1 MRNKK
6 NKKEKHKNSK
16 NKENIGKNFHK
27 EKNFGEKNYNI
38 KKENQKTKKSEL
50 KEERELKYLRQ
61 VLSEYEFTF
70 QEILQ
75 LLEWSQKKRKM
86 YKQILSAWEERGDIY
101 LKRNGKYT
109 LPEKEGFVKGEISV
123 SSGNFGFLDV
133 DGESSIFVPGTYLNT
148 AMNGDT
154 VLVRILKQSSD
165 NKKREGEVYKVI
177 KRNRDVIVGVF
188 EHSLNFGFVRP
199 RDSPKDIYIPKK
211 LIKGAKTGDL
221 VAVKVDFWGDEER
234 KPEGEVVSILGSPK
248 DTQALISSLL
258 LNEGIEEKFPN
269 EVLQELD
276 KIDEDISKELKN
288 RKDLRNLDIITI
300 DGSDAKDLD
309 DAVYVEKIET
319 GYKLFVSIAD
329 VSYYVKENTELDME
343 ALKRGNSIYLVDR
356 VIPMLP
362 QKLSNNLCSLNPNE
376 DKLTFTVEM
385 ELDSKGKVI
394 KNDFYKSVIK
404 SKYRMT
410 YENVNKIFEKNE
422 ESEEYKNLYDKY
434 RKIDDM
440 LKNMLELS
448 KIIRNNKK
456 RRGSIDFELP
466 EIKVD
471 LDENKA
477 VKDIILR
484 SRGEAERIIED
495 FMVIANETVAEKLFW
510 EEIPAIYR
518 VHEDPD
524 KAKIQALNETLIKFG
539 YSIKGLE
546 EIHPGKFQNIIERTT
561 GLPEGYLIHKLILRA
576 MQRARYANKNLG
588 HFGLA
593 SKYYLHFTSPIR
605 RYSDLIV
612 HRMLGRS
619 IEKFMSEKEKTKYTA
634 DFEVIAKSISRT
646 ERVADKLEEDSIK
659 IKLIEYMKDKIG
671 EVYVARLSGMN
682 KNKIFMELTN
692 HVEVVYNVT
701 TARDNFIY
709 DEENF
714 KIVDKRN
721 NESYTMGSTMKV
733 SIVSASYSKMEIEV
747 IPYVEE
753 KMKIEEVE
761 EE

>member
-1 MRNKK
+1 MGNKK
-6 NKKEKHKNSK
+6 KKERHRNIENSDK
-16 NKENIGKNFHK
+16 DFHK
-27 EKNFGEKNYNI
+27 EKRFGKKNHNA
-38 KKENQKTKKSEL
+38 KKENQKTPKMEL
-50 KEERELKYLRQ
+50 KEERELKYLKQ

-86 YKQILSAWEERGDIY
+86 YKQILNAWEESGEIY

-109 LPEKEGFVKGEISV
+109 LPEKEGFVKGEISI
-123 SSGNFGFLDV
+123 SSGNFGFLDINGQASV
-133 DGESSIFVPGTYLNT
+133 FIPGTYLNT

-154 VLVRILKQSSD
+154 VLVRILKESSD

-177 KRNRDVIVGVF
+177 KRNRDVIVGIF
-188 EHSLNFGFVRP
+188 EHNLSFGFVRP
-199 RDSPKDIYIPKK
+199 RNSPKDIYIPKK
-211 LIKGAKTGDL
+211 LIRGAKTGDL
-221 VAVKVDFWGDEER
+221 VAVKVDFWGDDER
-234 KPEGEVVSILGSPK
+234 KPEGGIVSILGSPK
-248 DTQALISSLL
+248 DTEALISSLL

-276 KIDEDISKELKN
+276 KIDENFSDELEN
-288 RKDLRNLDIITI
+288 RKDLRHLDIITI

-309 DAVYVEKIET
+309 DAVYVEKTED

-329 VSYYVKENTELDME
+329 VSYYVRENTELDTE

-362 QKLSNNLCSLNPNE
+362 RKLSNNLCSLNPNE
-376 DKLTFTVEM
+376 DKLAFTVEM
-385 ELDSKGKVI
+385 DLDKRGKVI

-410 YENVNKIFEKNE
+410 YENVNTILEKDE
-422 ESEEYKNLYDKY
+422 DLEEYRNLYDKY
-434 RKIDDM
+434 RKIDEM

-448 KIIRNNKK
+448 KIIRSNKK

-466 EIKVD
+466 EIKVV

-477 VKDIILR
+477 VKDIVLR

-524 KAKIQALNETLIKFG
+524 KAKVQALNETLIKFG
-539 YSIKGLE
+539 YSLKGLE

-619 IEKFMSEKEKTKYTA
+619 IEKFMNEKEKAKYGA
-634 DFEVIAKSISRT
+634 NFEAIASSISRT
-646 ERVADKLEEDSIK
+646 ERVADKLEEDSVK
-659 IKLIEYMKDKIG
+659 IKLIEYMQDKIG
-671 EVYVARLSGMN
+671 QVYIARLSGMN
-682 KNKIFMELTN
+682 KNKIFMELEN
-692 HVEVVYNVT
+692 HIEVVYNVT

-733 SIVSASYSKMEIEV
+733 SIVSASYAKMEIEV

-753 KMKIEEVE
+753 KVKIEEME

>member
-1 MRNKK
+1 MGNKK
-6 NKKEKHKNSK
+6 KKEKHKNK
-16 NKENIGKNFHK
+16 NIENNEKNFHK
-27 EKNFGEKNYNI
+27 GKKFNN
-38 KKENQKTKKSEL
+38 KKENQKTQKMEL

-61 VLSEYEFTF
+61 VLTEYEFTF

-75 LLEWSQKKRKM
+75 LLEWSQKKRKL
-86 YKQILSAWEERGDIY
+86 YKQLLNAWEESGDIY

-109 LPEKEGFVKGEISV
+109 LPEKEGFVKGEISI
-123 SSGNFGFLDV
+123 SSGNFGFLDIN
-133 DGESSIFVPGTYLNT
+133 GEASVFIAGSYLNT

-154 VLVRILKQSSD
+154 VLVRILKESSD
-165 NKKREGEVYKVI
+165 GKKREGEVYKVV

-188 EHSLNFGFVRP
+188 EHNLSFGFVRP
-199 RDSPKDIYIPKK
+199 RNSPKDIYIPKK

-234 KPEGEVVSILGSPK
+234 KPEGEIVSVLGSPK
-248 DTQALISSLL
+248 DTEALISSLL

-276 KIDEDISKELKN
+276 KIDEDFSEELKN

-309 DAVYVEKIET
+309 DAVYVEKTEDR
-319 GYKLFVSIAD
+319 YKLLVSIAD
-329 VSYYVKENTELDME
+329 VSYYVRENTEIDTE

-362 QKLSNNLCSLNPNE
+362 RKLSNNLCSLNPNE

-385 ELDSKGKVI
+385 DLDKKGKVVR
-394 KNDFYKSVIK
+394 NDFYKSVIK

-410 YENVNKIFEKNE
+410 YENVNTILEKNE
-422 ESEEYKNLYDKY
+422 ESEECRNLYDKY
-434 RKIDDM
+434 RKIDEM

-466 EIKVD
+466 EIKVV

-477 VKDIILR
+477 VKDIVLR

-524 KAKIQALNETLIKFG
+524 KAKVQALNETLIKFG
-539 YSIKGLE
+539 YSLKGLE
-546 EIHPGKFQNIIERTT
+546 EMHPGKFQNIIERTT

-619 IEKFMSEKEKTKYTA
+619 IEKFMNEKEKAKYGA
-634 DFEVIAKSISRT
+634 NFEAIASSISRT
-646 ERVADKLEEDSIK
+646 ERIADKLEEDSVK
-659 IKLIEYMKDKIG
+659 IKLIEYMQDKIG
-671 EVYVARLSGMN
+671 QVYIARLSGMN
-682 KNKIFMELTN
+682 KNKIFMELEN
-692 HVEVVYNVT
+692 HIEVVYNVT

-733 SIVSASYSKMEIEV
+733 SIVSASYAKMEIEV

-753 KMKIEEVE
+753 RVKIDETE

>member
-1 MRNKK
+1 MGNKK
-6 NKKEKHKNSK
+6 KKERHRNIENSDK
-16 NKENIGKNFHK
+16 DFHK
-27 EKNFGEKNYNI
+27 EKRFGKKNYNA
-38 KKENQKTKKSEL
+38 KKENQKTPKMEL
-50 KEERELKYLRQ
+50 KEERELKYLKQ

-86 YKQILSAWEERGDIY
+86 YKQLLNAWEESGEIY

-109 LPEKEGFVKGEISV
+109 LPEKEGFVKGEISI
-123 SSGNFGFLDV
+123 SSGNFGFLDINGQASV
-133 DGESSIFVPGTYLNT
+133 FIPGTYLNT

-154 VLVRILKQSSD
+154 VLVRILKESSD

-188 EHSLNFGFVRP
+188 EHNLSFGFVRP
-199 RDSPKDIYIPKK
+199 RNSPKDIYIPKK

-221 VAVKVDFWGDEER
+221 VAVKVDFWGDDER
-234 KPEGEVVSILGSPK
+234 KPEGGIVSILGSPK
-248 DTQALISSLL
+248 DTEALISSLL

-276 KIDEDISKELKN
+276 KIDEDFSDELEN
-288 RKDLRNLDIITI
+288 RKDLRHLDIITI

-309 DAVYVEKIET
+309 DAVYVEKTED

-329 VSYYVKENTELDME
+329 VSYYVKENTELDTE

-362 QKLSNNLCSLNPNE
+362 RKLSNNLCSLNPNE

-385 ELDSKGKVI
+385 DLDKRGKVI

-410 YENVNKIFEKNE
+410 YENVNTILEKDE
-422 ESEEYKNLYDKY
+422 DLEEYRNLYDKY
-434 RKIDDM
+434 RKIDEM

-448 KIIRNNKK
+448 KIIRSNKK

-466 EIKVD
+466 EIKVV

-477 VKDIILR
+477 VKDIVLR

-524 KAKIQALNETLIKFG
+524 KAKVQALNETLIKFG
-539 YSIKGLE
+539 YSLKGLE

-619 IEKFMSEKEKTKYTA
+619 IEKFMSEKEKAKYGA
-634 DFEVIAKSISRT
+634 NFEAIASSISRT
-646 ERVADKLEEDSIK
+646 ERVADKLEEDSVK
-659 IKLIEYMKDKIG
+659 IKLIEYMQDKIG
-671 EVYVARLSGMN
+671 QVYIARLSGMN
-682 KNKIFMELTN
+682 KNKIFMELEN
-692 HVEVVYNVT
+692 HIEVVYNVT

-733 SIVSASYSKMEIEV
+733 SIVSASYAKMEIEV

-753 KMKIEEVE
+753 KVKIEEME

>member
-1 MRNKK
+1 M
-6 NKKEKHKNSK
+6 
-16 NKENIGKNFHK
+16 
-27 EKNFGEKNYNI
+27 
-38 KKENQKTKKSEL
+38 EL
-50 KEERELKYLRQ
+50 KEERELKYLKQ

-86 YKQILSAWEERGDIY
+86 YKQLLNAWEESGEIY

-109 LPEKEGFVKGEISV
+109 LPEKEGFVKGEISI
-123 SSGNFGFLDV
+123 SSGNFGFLDINGQASV
-133 DGESSIFVPGTYLNT
+133 FIPGTYLNT

-154 VLVRILKQSSD
+154 VLVRILKESSD

-188 EHSLNFGFVRP
+188 EHNLSFGFVRP
-199 RDSPKDIYIPKK
+199 RNSPKDIYIPKK

-234 KPEGEVVSILGSPK
+234 KPEGGIVSILGSPK
-248 DTQALISSLL
+248 DTEALISSLL

-276 KIDEDISKELKN
+276 KIDEDFSDELEN
-288 RKDLRNLDIITI
+288 RKDLRHLDIITI

-309 DAVYVEKIET
+309 DAVYVEKTED

-329 VSYYVKENTELDME
+329 VSYYVKENTELDTE

-362 QKLSNNLCSLNPNE
+362 RKLSNNLCSLNPNE

-385 ELDSKGKVI
+385 DLDKRGKVI

-410 YENVNKIFEKNE
+410 YENVNTILEKDE
-422 ESEEYKNLYDKY
+422 ESEEYRNLYDKY
-434 RKIDDM
+434 RKIDEM

-448 KIIRNNKK
+448 KIIRSNKK

-466 EIKVD
+466 EIKVV

-477 VKDIILR
+477 VKDIVLR

-524 KAKIQALNETLIKFG
+524 KAKVQALNETLIKFG
-539 YSIKGLE
+539 YSLKGLE

-619 IEKFMSEKEKTKYTA
+619 IEKFMSEKEKAKFGA
-634 DFEVIAKSISRT
+634 NFEAIASSISRT
-646 ERVADKLEEDSIK
+646 ERVADKLEEDSVK
-659 IKLIEYMKDKIG
+659 IKLIEYMQDKIG
-671 EVYVARLSGMN
+671 QVYVARLSGMN
-682 KNKIFMELTN
+682 KNKIFMELEN
-692 HVEVVYNVT
+692 HIEVVYNVT

-733 SIVSASYSKMEIEV
+733 SIVSASYAKMEIEV

-753 KMKIEEVE
+753 KVKIDEVE

>member
-1 MRNKK
+1 MGNKK
-6 NKKEKHKNSK
+6 KKEKHKNK
-16 NKENIGKNFHK
+16 NIENNEKNFHK
-27 EKNFGEKNYNI
+27 GKKFNN
-38 KKENQKTKKSEL
+38 KKENQKTQKMEL

-61 VLSEYEFTF
+61 VLTEYEFTF

-86 YKQILSAWEERGDIY
+86 YKQLLNAWEESGDIY

-109 LPEKEGFVKGEISV
+109 LPEKEGFVKGEISI
-123 SSGNFGFLDV
+123 SSGNFGFLDIN
-133 DGESSIFVPGTYLNT
+133 GEASVFIPGSYLNT

-154 VLVRILKQSSD
+154 VLVRILKESSD
-165 NKKREGEVYKVI
+165 GKKREGEVYKVV

-188 EHSLNFGFVRP
+188 EHNLSFGFVRP
-199 RDSPKDIYIPKK
+199 RNSPKDIYIPKK

-234 KPEGEVVSILGSPK
+234 KPEGEIISILGSPK
-248 DTQALISSLL
+248 DTEALISSLL

-276 KIDEDISKELKN
+276 KIDEDFSEELKN
-288 RKDLRNLDIITI
+288 RKDLRHLDIITI

-309 DAVYVEKIET
+309 DAVYVEKTED

-329 VSYYVKENTELDME
+329 VSYYVRENTELDTE

-362 QKLSNNLCSLNPNE
+362 RKLSNNLCSLNPNE

-385 ELDSKGKVI
+385 DLDKKGKVVR
-394 KNDFYKSVIK
+394 NDFYKSVIK

-410 YENVNKIFEKNE
+410 YENVNTILEKNE
-422 ESEEYKNLYDKY
+422 ESEEYRNLYDKY
-434 RKIDDM
+434 RKIDEM

-466 EIKVD
+466 EIKVV

-477 VKDIILR
+477 VKDIVLR

-524 KAKIQALNETLIKFG
+524 KAKVQALNETLIKFG
-539 YSIKGLE
+539 YSLKGLE
-546 EIHPGKFQNIIERTT
+546 EMHPGKFQNIIERTT

-619 IEKFMSEKEKTKYTA
+619 IEKFMNEKEKAKYGA
-634 DFEVIAKSISRT
+634 NFEAIASSISRT
-646 ERVADKLEEDSIK
+646 ERIADKLEEDSVK
-659 IKLIEYMKDKIG
+659 IKLIEYMQDKIG
-671 EVYVARLSGMN
+671 QVYIARLSGMN
-682 KNKIFMELTN
+682 KNKIFMELEN
-692 HVEVVYNVT
+692 HIEVVYNVT

-733 SIVSASYSKMEIEV
+733 SIVSASYAKMEIEV

-753 KMKIEEVE
+753 RVKIDETE

>member
-1 MRNKK
+1 MGNKK
-6 NKKEKHKNSK
+6 KKERHRNI
-16 NKENIGKNFHK
+16 ENNDKDFHK
-27 EKNFGEKNYNI
+27 EKRFGKKNYNA
-38 KKENQKTKKSEL
+38 KKENQKTPKMEL
-50 KEERELKYLRQ
+50 KEERELKYLKQ

-86 YKQILSAWEERGDIY
+86 YKQLLNAWEESGEIY

-109 LPEKEGFVKGEISV
+109 LPEKEGFVKGEISI
-123 SSGNFGFLDV
+123 SSGNFGFLDINGQASV
-133 DGESSIFVPGTYLNT
+133 FIPGTYLNT

-154 VLVRILKQSSD
+154 VLVRILKESSD

-188 EHSLNFGFVRP
+188 EHNLSFGFVRP
-199 RDSPKDIYIPKK
+199 RNSPKDIYIPKK
-211 LIKGAKTGDL
+211 LIRGAKTGDL
-221 VAVKVDFWGDEER
+221 VAVKVDFWGDDER
-234 KPEGEVVSILGSPK
+234 KPEGGIVSILGSPK
-248 DTQALISSLL
+248 DTEALISSLL

-276 KIDEDISKELKN
+276 KIDEDFSDELEN
-288 RKDLRNLDIITI
+288 RKDLRHLDIITI

-309 DAVYVEKIET
+309 DAVYVEKMED

-329 VSYYVKENTELDME
+329 VSYYVKENTELDTE

-362 QKLSNNLCSLNPNE
+362 RKLSNNLCSLNPNE

-385 ELDSKGKVI
+385 DLDKKGKVI

-410 YENVNKIFEKNE
+410 YENVNIILEKDE
-422 ESEEYKNLYDKY
+422 ESEEYRNLYDKY
-434 RKIDDM
+434 RKIDEM

-448 KIIRNNKK
+448 KIIRSNKK

-466 EIKVD
+466 EIKVV

-477 VKDIILR
+477 VKDIVLR

-524 KAKIQALNETLIKFG
+524 KAKVQALNETLIKFG
-539 YSIKGLE
+539 YSLKGLE

-619 IEKFMSEKEKTKYTA
+619 IEKFMSEKEKAKYGA
-634 DFEVIAKSISRT
+634 NFEAIASSISRT
-646 ERVADKLEEDSIK
+646 ERVADKLEEDSVK
-659 IKLIEYMKDKIG
+659 IKLIEYMQDKIG
-671 EVYVARLSGMN
+671 QVYVARLSGMN
-682 KNKIFMELTN
+682 KNKIFMELEN
-692 HVEVVYNVT
+692 HIEVVYNVT

-733 SIVSASYSKMEIEV
+733 SIVSASYAKMEIEV

-753 KMKIEEVE
+753 KVKIDEVE

>member
-1 MRNKK
+1 MGNKK
-6 NKKEKHKNSK
+6 KKEKHKNK
-16 NKENIGKNFHK
+16 NIENNEKNFHK
-27 EKNFGEKNYNI
+27 GKKFNN
-38 KKENQKTKKSEL
+38 KKENQKTQKMEL

-61 VLSEYEFTF
+61 VLAEYEFTF

-75 LLEWSQKKRKM
+75 LLEWSQKKRKL
-86 YKQILSAWEERGDIY
+86 YKQLLNAWEESGDIY

-109 LPEKEGFVKGEISV
+109 LPEKEGFVKGEISI
-123 SSGNFGFLDV
+123 SSGNFGFLDIN
-133 DGESSIFVPGTYLNT
+133 GEASVFIPGSYLNT

-154 VLVRILKQSSD
+154 VLVRILKESSD
-165 NKKREGEVYKVI
+165 GKKREGEVYKVV

-188 EHSLNFGFVRP
+188 EHNLSFGFVRP
-199 RDSPKDIYIPKK
+199 RNSPKDIYIPKK

-221 VAVKVDFWGDEER
+221 VAVKVDFWGDDER
-234 KPEGEVVSILGSPK
+234 KPEGEIVSVLGSPK
-248 DTQALISSLL
+248 DTEALISSLL

-276 KIDEDISKELKN
+276 KIDEDFSEELKN
-288 RKDLRNLDIITI
+288 RKDLRDLDIITI

-309 DAVYVEKIET
+309 DAVYVEKTED

-329 VSYYVKENTELDME
+329 VSYYVRENTELDTE

-362 QKLSNNLCSLNPNE
+362 RKLSNNLCSLNPNE

-385 ELDSKGKVI
+385 DLDKKGKVVR
-394 KNDFYKSVIK
+394 NDFYKSVIK

-410 YENVNKIFEKNE
+410 YENVNTILEKNE
-422 ESEEYKNLYDKY
+422 ESEEYRNLYDKY
-434 RKIDDM
+434 RKIDEM

-466 EIKVD
+466 EIKVV

-477 VKDIILR
+477 VKDIVLR

-524 KAKIQALNETLIKFG
+524 KAKVQALNETLIKFG
-539 YSIKGLE
+539 YSLKGLE
-546 EIHPGKFQNIIERTT
+546 EMHPGKFQNIIERTT

-619 IEKFMSEKEKTKYTA
+619 IEKFMNEKEKAKYGVN
-634 DFEVIAKSISRT
+634 FEAIASSISRT
-646 ERVADKLEEDSIK
+646 ERIADKLEEDSVK
-659 IKLIEYMKDKIG
+659 IKLIEYMQDKIG
-671 EVYVARLSGMN
+671 QVYVARLSGMN
-682 KNKIFMELTN
+682 KNKIFMELEN
-692 HVEVVYNVT
+692 HIEVVYNVT

-733 SIVSASYSKMEIEV
+733 SIVSASYAKMEIEV

-753 KMKIEEVE
+753 KVKIDETE